1 MRRQCICIF
10 QVRRDA
16 ALAGLA
22 DSRRSMDVM
31 RMAGGFLNGI
41 LVVVEQKLRDWVGD
55 CEESIVLLQ
64 LITPVQN
71 KIITS
76 CRHST
81 LLLVW

>member
-1 MRRQCICIF
+1 
-10 QVRRDA
+10 
-16 ALAGLA
+16 
-22 DSRRSMDVM
+22 
-31 RMAGGFLNGI
+31 MAGGFLNGV

-76 CRHST
+76 CRHSAR
-81 LLLVW
+81 LLVWFRP

>member
-1 MRRQCICIF
+1 MRHLRALRIA
-10 QVRRDA
+10 DA
-16 ALAGLA
+16 G
-22 DSRRSMDVM
+22 MDVM
-31 RMAGGFLNGI
+31 RMAGGFLNGV

-76 CRHST
+76 CCHST

>member
-1 MRRQCICIF
+1 MRALRIA
-10 QVRRDA
+10 DA
-16 ALAGLA
+16 GC
-22 DSRRSMDVM
+22 V
-31 RMAGGFLNGI
+31 RMAGGFLNGV

-76 CRHST
+76 CRHSAR
-81 LLLVW
+81 LLVWFRP

>member
-1 MRRQCICIF
+1 MRHLRVLRIA
-10 QVRRDA
+10 DA
-16 ALAGLA
+16 GC
-22 DSRRSMDVM
+22 V
-31 RMAGGFLNGI
+31 RMAGGFLNGVP
-41 LVVVEQKLRDWVGD
+41 VVVEQKLRDWVGD

>member
-1 MRRQCICIF
+1 MRHLRALRIA
-10 QVRRDA
+10 DA
-16 ALAGLA
+16 G
-22 DSRRSMDVM
+22 MDVM
-31 RMAGGFLNGI
+31 RMAGGFLNGVLI
-41 LVVVEQKLRDWVGD
+41 VVEQKLRDWVGD

-71 KIITS
+71 RIITS